1 MIESKKQAVVCR
13 KHLHQQEVLIC
24 ATEFSRYVSSAA
36 LLGDGDTLA
45 IQHSGECY
53 ILRQTRAGKLILT
66 K

>member
-1 MIESKKQAVVCR
+1 MNTSNIKPVLTGVYPQ
-13 KHLHQQEVLIC
+13 QQEILIRK
-24 ATEFSRYVSSAA
+24 TESSRHVSSAA